1 MKIATVTLNPAID
14 QTVRVERFQPNTVN
28 RGQEIRLDAGGKGV
42 NVASFLADY
51 GCAVSVT
58 GFLGQENSEIFERLF
73 VQKGIDDQFIRIP
86 GQARIGIKIVDEA
99 HQQTTDINLPGP
111 MPPADALHHLLTTMN
126 RLAASC
132 DWFVLAGA
140 VPPGIPTTIYA
151 VLIDLI
157 RAQGKR
163 VVLDTSGEALRAG
176 VQAGPTVVKPNV
188 DELQQLVGHPLED
201 QAALEQAAIRL
212 LDVGVQLVVISMGER
227 GALFVNTT
235 TTILA
240 VPPRVT
246 VKSTVG
252 AGDALVAGLIA
263 GQAHHLDVAAVAR
276 LATAFSLGAITRV
289 GPHLPPA
296 EMLEGYAQQV
306 SVQCFP
312 RTAGLFKE
320 RREKTH
326 PVDR

>member
-14 QTVRVERFQPNTVN
+14 QTVRVEHFQPNTVN
-28 RGQEIRLDAGGKGV
+28 RGQEMRLDAGGKGV

-51 GCAVSVT
+51 GCAVAVT

-73 VQKGIDDQFIRIP
+73 AQKGIDDHFIRIP

-99 HQQTTDINLPGP
+99 RQQTTDINLPGP
-111 MPPADALHHLLTTMN
+111 MPPAEALPRLLTTMN
-126 RLAASC
+126 QLAASC

-140 VPPGIPTTIYA
+140 VPPGISTTIYA
-151 VLIDLI
+151 MLIDLI
-157 RAQGKR
+157 KAQGKR
-163 VVLDTSGEALRAG
+163 VVLDTSGEALLAG
-176 VQAGPTVVKPNV
+176 VQAGPTIVKPNV

-201 QAALEQAAIRL
+201 QTAIEQAAIGL
-212 LDVGVQLVVISMGER
+212 LDAGIQLMVISMGER
-227 GALFVNTT
+227 GALFVNHATT
-235 TTILA
+235 LLA

-263 GQAHHLDVAAVAR
+263 GQAQNLDLADTAC

-289 GPHLPPA
+289 GPHLPPSEA
-296 EMLEGYAQQV
+296 LESYAQRV
-306 SVQCFP
+306 SVQCYP
-312 RTAGLFKE
+312 RKASLFK
-320 RREKTH
+320 KQQ
-326 PVDR
+326 PS